1 MNWGTKITI
10 VMLCFM
16 TMIGTYAY
24 LMMTSKSDELVDK
37 DYYEKGINYDVD
49 YNKKENVKRNHM
61 EPSVLLGS
69 DSLVITFPSAAV
81 GTLKLIRTAD
91 KTMDRSFPLETDIE
105 NRFKIST
112 RGRESGLWK
121 LQMDWTASGVAYLYE
136 KEVMLP

>member
-61 EPSVLLGS
+61 EPAFLLRN
-69 DSLVITFPSAAV
+69 DSLVVTFPAAAE

-91 KTMDRSFPLETDIE
+91 KKMDRAFKLETDAD
-105 NRFKIST
+105 NQFKIST
-112 RGRESGLWK
+112 RGKGSGLWK
-121 LQMDWTASGVAYLYE
+121 VQMDWTTAGTPYLYE

>member
-37 DYYEKGINYDVD
+37 DYYEKGINYDID
-49 YNKKENVKRNHM
+49 YKKKENVKRNHM
-61 EPSVLLGS
+61 EPGVVLHN
-69 DSLVITFPSAAV
+69 DSLLITFPAAAV

-91 KTMDRSFPLETDIE
+91 KTMDRSFPMETDAA
-105 NRFKIST
+105 NQFQISI
-112 RGRESGLWK
+112 RGKDSGLWR
-121 LQMDWTASGVAYLYE
+121 LEMDWMASGTPYLYE